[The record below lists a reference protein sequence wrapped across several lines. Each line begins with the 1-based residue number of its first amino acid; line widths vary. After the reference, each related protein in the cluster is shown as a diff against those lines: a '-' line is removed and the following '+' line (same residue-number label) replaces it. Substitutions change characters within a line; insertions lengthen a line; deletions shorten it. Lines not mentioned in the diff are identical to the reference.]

1 MPKNTA
7 ITEKGKKRKKKK
19 KRKNSSQHTNPFIFH
34 WLGFYDISPQSPGK
48 KNMLIPREKINK
60 LCAGVKHCV
69 LKTPVLLGVGSRMVK
84 INQADFPNAACV
96 PRCCGS
102 SQHRLRARSRIS
114 EVGPW
119 LFACMPMPF
128 APAY

>member
-1 MPKNTA
+1 MHMCLKHCYYTEEKKLSLANTPIHSYFTGWVSMISHPNLRAKKYVNTA
-7 ITEKGKKRKKKK
+7 R
-19 KRKNSSQHTNPFIFH
+19 
-34 WLGFYDISPQSPGK
+34 
-48 KNMLIPREKINK
+48 KINK
-60 LCAGVKHCV
+60 LSAGVKHCV
-69 LKTPVLLGVGSRMVK
+69 LKTPVLLGVGSQMVK